1 MSTFLKRFAACLAI
15 VAMPLLAMAQ
25 DYQLPDPHFE
35 DWSGAAFDGKIQPKY
50 WHGSNVSQV
59 GFNFNFTTRETGR
72 TGYAVKVEDK
82 EVGAMGITEVGP
94 GYFSLGNAWQ
104 YISGLNTGSATAGT
118 VGGINFSHRPDSV
131 SVWIKRT
138 GNNTDK
144 EDFHILFYSWT
155 GQAKGTSYKA
165 KSGGC
170 STVTQIDEE
179 SDIRIALDG
188 NECKTET
195 AGTQI
200 AEGWLH
206 TRAQYNEW
214 TNIRIPIY
222 YKSDDA
228 PAKCN
233 MLFSASN
240 YPNYRANSGLYS
252 GNAIIVD
259 DVELIYSSKVQT
271 LRIGSKE
278 WKGFDPNN
286 TGVQTYSMPEG
297 TTTIPSIE
305 AYRGAGSLTNVAGK
319 TVPFDGRKLSGSEIT
334 ITPGTVGGTPTTIV
348 VRAEDGSSTTTY
360 QILFKAEASSNAK
373 LANLSYSYTDINNNV
388 VTAQVP
394 GFAPGTYNYNVELP
408 YGAKGVPTIIADTA
422 ESAQSLA
429 YTQASS
435 LTGRGTVVVTAA
447 NGTAKATY
455 NVNFS
460 EGLLADNTL
469 KDITVN
475 GVSIPGF
482 TPSQAVYKV
491 SLPVGTT
498 EMPAIVGV
506 SAYPAGEQ
514 TITYN
519 APAVIDGG
527 SYTISVST
535 PGNTVPKVYKL
546 NFKLEASSYSY
557 LKSLKVGGDDV
568 QNFDPTQ
575 MTYYVHLGLGTS
587 TLPEITYE
595 AGDNFQTIEET
606 NLPDGVVDGTVRIT
620 VTAGNGD
627 QSVYKVVFSTEKSD
641 RSTLNG
647 IKIGGVDIEGFDP
660 DNVSYSY
667 KLPTGTTELP
677 EIEAVR
683 GDEYQTIVLTTAGLN
698 GKTRI
703 TVTAGD
709 GSVTIYQIAFSVD
722 AYTDNTLSA
731 LSVAGYSL
739 QNAEGTEVTFD
750 AEVNEYWINLP
761 QGTTGNLPAV
771 SYTLQSETMQ
781 SASTRGFTGL
791 NGDYKITVR
800 PQSGSSR
807 TYIIHFSV
815 ATSSNTNLNMIYI
828 GGVAIPGF
836 RPDSLNYR
844 DSLPVGSSVIPAVTF
859 KKAEETQRVL
869 SVVEGKTQKITVT
882 AESGA
887 KKTYTIN
894 FISRAS
900 ANAYLEWIELDGVRM
915 GTFVPKTLDY
925 VVELKGDRC
934 PEITVGKAA
943 GQQVTVTAP
952 YSTGDAKIV
961 VKPEDGEAN
970 TYTISF
976 VSPTAA
982 SALLANIIL
991 DGSVISDFKSDSMD
1005 YKAEYTNTI
1014 PAITY
1019 TKQDA
1024 SQDVQILWK
1033 DSVAWLNV
1041 RDAVGN
1047 QAAYSI
1053 TFHRNYSSD
1062 ASLKA
1067 IYANGTLIDGF
1078 NSATRIYSK
1087 NLPAGS
1093 AYPEITYEPKSEDQ
1107 IVFFGQT
1114 GAGQWKITVQA
1125 ENGDTAQYAI
1135 NYTINKYNDAT
1146 LKNMTVAGKT
1156 LTPAFD
1162 PNTFEYTVTI
1172 DEGALLPVLSVETRK
1187 GQTVLQS
1194 DVDDTHQQ
1202 VIVNAES
1209 GATHTYNIT
1218 YTRTPSSNALLADIL
1233 LDGVSLEG
1241 FVPTDTNYVDS
1252 LEWRTKVIPNV
1263 FPVAQQDNQ
1272 TITTYY
1278 SRPNGVTK
1286 IHVEAQD
1293 GTTKDYFVAFPVR
1306 KSSYNKLG
1314 ALTLGTAELDLA
1326 PAFNPDVLD
1335 YVVEMPV
1342 GATECPTIDFEKG
1355 KENSKEISEQRIDL
1369 ISRPVGDT
1377 TKIIVTAENGD
1388 QRIYKI
1394 HFKETY
1400 SKNANRLATLRV
1412 KIDNDNK
1419 LTQVLSLEDET
1430 KRNFDVEVPFGSR
1443 ILTVDYEKMYPEQT
1457 VFVQPGGVHH
1467 PTIITVKPNRP
1478 GEADEVYTIT
1488 PIMPTADPAVL
1499 TDIRVNDV
1507 TIPGFDPEKF
1517 SYIVNI
1523 TAKKPV
1529 LRYDIKEGAKLVIL
1543 EQTTKHWKAE
1553 VTYGNRVNIY
1563 DVWYY
1568 YPNEQI
1574 PNADFMQWTTTTTG
1588 YIGAVKPVGWNG
1600 VADALNTDKYKPL
1613 AITYTYE
1620 PNELVLKEA
1629 INGGTD
1635 TVVDLHT
1642 RYSNPGGGDIPAFI
1656 TLGKVSGCWGRF
1668 GATSFD
1674 ISGGISFHNSPDTMK
1689 IRYQLV
1695 RVNNDMG
1702 DDNKHNLI
1710 QYRLSGMDGDTTL
1723 EWHNYNTAGYSVY
1736 TYDLSNANQV
1746 AGAPTS
1752 MNIVLNSNY
1761 VNSST
1766 NTTHALSGGAEP
1778 QMKVDWIRFIYNRK
1792 LKGMTVDGEA
1802 ASFDGNA
1809 FIARLTNP
1817 ERIEKPILAFIG
1829 EVEDQKHDVT
1839 WYSAEVID
1847 GDTAVRNAKI
1857 RNFAEN
1863 GVDYTDYTLAVRRPL
1878 DKRNQLADLKLNGTT
1893 ITGFAADKL
1902 NYEVTMAYKQL
1913 LPDVMPVAASSLQ
1926 TITTAFNA
1934 ADSTMTITVKPE
1946 KGESTVYTVKFTFPR
1961 SNDATLD
1968 MISATGLTPAFDAN
1982 TKDYEITA
1990 ENWPIVTF
1998 VKKSDLQT
2006 VELINGVLTVTA
2018 ENGATGTYTVTRKD
2032 PKPVTTANLKEFY
2045 RGADQLQD
2053 LGNDNL
2059 TKVAEKPAEYVSF
2072 ARTFDSDSVIFTQCD
2087 TAMLWAAYGWDGTND
2102 ITKNYKWAYPTTP
2115 STNTALEKVLID
2127 GVEFSDYVASLTD
2140 YDIPSDTTIVLVPKA
2155 ANRKQRLHTTCTHE
2169 DGNLVFTTEV
2179 TAESGD
2185 TEVYKFKILHPKD
2198 SIGTLAGIYMD
2209 GVLLSNFHPDTL
2221 MYDITLPTPAIKV
2234 AQPQMPSITYVAG
2247 NKAQTIEYT
2256 PGELNG
2262 SAAEIRVTSEDGNLT
2277 NTYYVSVAAQKSA
2290 CVDLTGITVNGK
2302 MVDQFEPGRHYYS
2315 VSLATNTINVDYLS
2329 DDRFQTVTQTIDTVT
2344 EDHQYRYT
2352 LNVKAE
2358 NGDEANYEV
2367 MIYVEN
2373 LSNDAQL
2380 ANITLDG
2387 KNIEDFERLLND
2399 GKKFDP
2405 GDNNYEINLPSGTTV
2420 WPEVSAQ
2427 LKMAGQ
2433 SVEISHHN
2441 DSIVLDVKAVDGTP
2455 NKYVLRFLVPKSK
2468 NANLSMIFLNGDSL
2482 QGFAPEDYVYQVT
2495 LPVGI
2500 HTLPEV
2506 AAQKG
2511 DAGQQLDE
2519 VIMDAEKN
2527 QATINVRAEES
2538 SYSRTYVVVF
2548 QFTQSDADTL
2558 KMIYEDGQSM
2568 PDFKPLEKYYQLS
2581 LPVGTAAFPDLS
2593 WEEGDEW
2600 QTIKMDTVES
2610 TANTLVRQITV
2621 TSESRRTRTYTV
2633 SYAIEKSDVD
2643 TLQMIFIDHK
2653 QLNAFAGSTIT
2664 YMDTLT
2670 AAYAN
2675 ELNGQLPLIEYTVG
2689 DEYQTVM
2696 VSQMPE
2702 DELSNKSLGYKSLV
2716 TVTAATGKTRTY
2728 TIHYPVELSTDATL
2742 NMINVSGKP
2751 ISNYD
2756 SERFNYRLEIEKE
2769 AAVPVVS
2776 VIKKE
2781 EAQKYEIRVLGDTVE
2796 IEVWAES
2803 LKDSVTYSLYFER
2816 LKSAQTT
2823 LRDII
2828 LKDQSGEQLPSS
2840 EFPYRPEVYSY
2851 IVNIP
2856 YAANKPLA
2864 ELLPSITPEFYD
2876 EEQTAEIQNH
2886 DLPNGDIQSDV
2897 IVTAPNGEDQA
2908 IYSITFHL
2916 LRPTDATLVSI
2927 SFNGEEFAD
2936 FRPSKTEYIYAHPY
2950 GTDPADYFTQDA
2962 IAYILSDSLATDTI
2976 YTDEQGLINIVVTAQ
2991 DGRTSMTY
2999 LISQTTAK
3007 DGDNALAFIKVNGDT
3022 IKGFDPETT
3031 FYTYYVFSTDV
3042 PTLDVEA
3049 RSENAS
3055 VDKGRIKAGDTCTIV
3070 CTAADGTER
3079 NYYVHFALT
3088 TVDPGVKAT
3097 KSDVLLKR
3105 VPGSRQYVAYA
3116 VRQGVSFALFD
3127 QNGHLLLMERV
3138 PVANPNDAEV
3148 MTDSEK
3154 KEFLND
3160 VTNTGSGLLI
3170 DVHPGQP
3177 YFYTFF
3183 YEEKEKLDSGKI
3195 MCY

>member
-1 MSTFLKRFAACLAI
+1 MSTFLKRFAARLAI

-144 EDFHILFYSWT
+144 EDFHILFYSWK

-170 STVTQIDEE
+170 SSTTQTDEE

-222 YKSDDA
+222 YMSDDA

-233 MLFSASN
+233 MIFSASN

-259 DVELIYSSKVQT
+259 DVELIYSSKIQT
-271 LRIGSKE
+271 LRVGGKE
-278 WKGFDPNN
+278 WKGFDPDN
-286 TGVQTYSMPEG
+286 TGVQTYSVPEG
-297 TTTIPSIE
+297 TTTVPSIE
-305 AYRGAGSLTNVAGK
+305 AYRGVGSLTNVAGQSTTK
-319 TVPFDGRKLSGSEIT
+319 TVNFDGRKLSGSEIT

-360 QILFKAEASSNAK
+360 QILFQAEASSNAK
-373 LANLSYSYTDINNNV
+373 LADITYSYTDINDQV
-388 VTAQVP
+388 VTASVP
-394 GFAPGTYNYNVELP
+394 GFNPGTYNYNVELP
-408 YGAKGVPTIIADTA
+408 YGAKGTPTIAASKQEDEQA
-422 ESAQSLA
+422 LVF
-429 YTQASS
+429 TQPSS
-435 LTGRGTVVVTAA
+435 LTGRASVAVTAA

-460 EGLLADNTL
+460 VGLLADNTL
-469 KDITVN
+469 KDITVD

-498 EMPAIVGV
+498 QMPAIVGV

-557 LKSLKVGGDDV
+557 LKSLTVGDYV

-575 MTYYVHLGLGTS
+575 MTYYVHLPLGTAA
-587 TLPEITYE
+587 LPEITYE

-606 NLPDGVVDGTVRIT
+606 ALPAGVVDGTVRIT

-641 RSTLNG
+641 RSTLSG

-677 EIEAVR
+677 EIEAVP

-761 QGTTGNLPAV
+761 QGTTGNHPAV

-781 SASTRGFTGL
+781 SASTRDFTGL

-800 PQSGSSR
+800 PQSGASR

-815 ATSSNTNLNMIYI
+815 ATSSNTNLDMIYI

-836 RPDSLNYR
+836 RPDSLDYR
-844 DSLPVGSSVIPAVTF
+844 DSLPVGSSVIPAVTY
-859 KKAEETQRVL
+859 KKAEESQRVL

-915 GTFVPKTLDY
+915 GTFVPKTLEY
-925 VVELKGDRC
+925 EVELKGDRC

-976 VSPTAA
+976 VNPTAA
-982 SALLANIIL
+982 SALLANIAL
-991 DGSVISDFKSDSMD
+991 DDVGIQGFSSDSMNYEAT
-1005 YKAEYTNTI
+1005 YKNEYPVI
-1014 PAITY
+1014 SY
-1019 TKQDA
+1019 TKKDV
-1024 SQDVQILWK
+1024 SQTVQILWK
-1033 DSVAWLNV
+1033 DSVAWLQV
-1041 RDAVGN
+1041 ADTLGN
-1047 QAAYSI
+1047 KAAYSI
-1053 TFHRNYSSD
+1053 TFSRIYSSD

-1067 IYANGTLIDGF
+1067 IYANGTLIETPFDP
-1078 NSATRIYSK
+1078 AKRIYSK

-1146 LKNMTVAGKT
+1146 LANMTVAGKT

-1241 FVPTDTNYVDS
+1241 FDPTVTNYVDS
-1252 LEWRTKVIPNV
+1252 LEWRTNVIPNV

-1314 ALTLGTAELDLA
+1314 ALTLGSAELDLA

-1400 SKNANRLATLRV
+1400 PTEANYLSAIRITF
-1412 KIDNDNK
+1412 DNDPETEIEFKKPKVNRD
-1419 LTQVLSLEDET
+1419 TVLA
-1430 KRNFDVEVPFGSR
+1430 VPFGAR
-1443 ILTVDYEKMYPEQT
+1443 RLDVAYEKMYPEQT
-1457 VFVQPGGVHH
+1457 VFIQPGGVHN
-1467 PTIITVKPNRP
+1467 PTIITVKSNRP

-1488 PIMPTADPAVL
+1488 PNMPTADPAVL
-1499 TDIRVNDV
+1499 TEIKINGTPIVNFN
-1507 TIPGFDPEKF
+1507 TEQF
-1517 SYIVNI
+1517 SYIVPV
-1523 TAKKPV
+1523 TSKPV
-1529 LRYDIKEGAKLVIL
+1529 LRYTLNKGAEIEIL

-1553 VTYGNRVNIY
+1553 VTYRNRKNTY

-1568 YPNEQI
+1568 YPGEQV
-1574 PNADFMQWTTTTTG
+1574 PNTEFTEWTTAK
-1588 YIGAVKPVGWNG
+1588 YVNAVKPTGWYT
-1600 VADALNTDKYKPL
+1600 VADALDEDRYKPVL
-1613 AITYTYE
+1613 ITYTYK
-1620 PNELVLKEA
+1620 PDNLIYNVDNN
-1629 INGGTD
+1629 I
-1635 TVVDLHT
+1635 VDLHT
-1642 RYSNPGGGDIPAFI
+1642 QYSDPGGGDIPAFI
-1656 TLGKVSGCWGRF
+1656 TLGNVSGSWGRF
-1668 GATSFD
+1668 GSTSLE
-1674 ISGGISFHNSPDTMK
+1674 ITGGISFHNSPDVMQ
-1689 IRYQLV
+1689 IRYKLDK
-1695 RVNNDMG
+1695 VNGKNG
-1702 DDNKHNLI
+1702 DENKHNLI
-1710 QYRLSGMDGDTTL
+1710 QYRLAGMDGDTTL
-1723 EWHNYNTAGYSVY
+1723 EWKNFTTADYKTY
-1736 TYDLSNANQV
+1736 MYDLSAANEK
-1746 AGAPTS
+1746 AGAPTTL
-1752 MNIVLNSNY
+1752 NIVLCSNY
-1761 VNSST
+1761 KT
-1766 NTTHALSGGAEP
+1766 SGSNLGADAE
-1778 QMKVDWIRFIYNRK
+1778 MHVDWIRFAYNHT
-1792 LKGMTVDGEA
+1792 LTSLMVDTFPATKE
-1802 ASFDGNA
+1802 GNA
-1809 FIARLTNP
+1809 FTATLTDP
-1817 ERIEKPILAFIG
+1817 ERIEKPILTFTG
-1829 EVEDQKHDVT
+1829 EVKDQSPLVT
-1839 WYSAEVID
+1839 WSAEVVN
-1847 GDTAVRNAKI
+1847 GDYGVRNATI

-1946 KGESTVYTVKFTFPR
+1946 KGENTVYTVKFTFPR
-1961 SNDATLD
+1961 SNDATLN
-1968 MISATGLTPAFDAN
+1968 MISANGLTPAFDAN

-2018 ENGATGTYTVTRKD
+2018 EDGTTGTYTVTRKD

-2127 GVEFSDYVASLTD
+2127 GVEYSDYAAGISD

-2155 ANRKQRLHTTCTHE
+2155 ANRRQKLHTTCTTE
-2169 DGNLVFTTEV
+2169 DGDLVFTTEV

-2185 TEVYKFKILHPKD
+2185 KKAYKFKISHPKD

-2277 NTYYVSVAAQKSA
+2277 NTYYVSVAAQKST

-2329 DDRFQTVTQTIDTVT
+2329 DDRFQTVTTSVETVT
-2344 EDHQYRYT
+2344 ADHQYRYT

-2405 GDNNYEINLPSGTTV
+2405 GQNYYEINLPSGTTV

-2427 LKMAGQ
+2427 LKMEGQ

-2441 DSIVLDVKAVDGTP
+2441 DSIVLDVTAVDGTP

-2482 QGFAPEDYVYQVT
+2482 QGFAPEDYVYQIT

-2568 PDFKPLEKYYQLS
+2568 ADFKPLEKYYQLS

-2653 QLNAFAGSTIT
+2653 QLAGFAGSTIT

-2675 ELNGQLPLIEYTVG
+2675 ELNGQLPLVEYTVG
-2689 DEYQTVM
+2689 DEYQTVT
-2696 VSQMPE
+2696 VFQQPE
-2702 DELSNKSLGYKSLV
+2702 DELSNKSLDYKSII
-2716 TVTAATGKTRTY
+2716 TVKAATGTTRTY

-2751 ISNYD
+2751 LSNYD
-2756 SERFNYRLEIEKE
+2756 SERFNYRLQIEKE

-2781 EAQKYEIRVLGDTVE
+2781 EAQKYEIRVYGDTVE

-2840 EFPYRPEVYSY
+2840 EFPYRPEVYNY

-2864 ELLPSITPEFYD
+2864 ELLPSITPVLYD
-2876 EEQTAEIQNH
+2876 EEQTTETVAHE
-2886 DLPNGDIQSDV
+2886 LPNGDIQTDV

-3070 CTAADGTER
+3070 CTAADGAER

-3170 DVHPGQP
+3170 DVLPGQP

>member
-1 MSTFLKRFAACLAI
+1 MSTFLKRFAVCLAW
-15 VAMPLLAMAQ
+15 VSMPLLAMAQ

-104 YISGLNTGSATAGT
+104 YLSGLNTGSATAGT

-155 GQAKGTSYKA
+155 GTAKGTSYKA

-170 STVTQIDEE
+170 SSTTQTDEE

-206 TRAQYNEW
+206 TRAQYNDW

-222 YKSDDA
+222 YMSDDA

-259 DVELIYSSKVQT
+259 DVELIYSSKIQT
-271 LRIGSKE
+271 LRVGGKE

-286 TGVQTYSMPEG
+286 TGVQTYSVPEG
-297 TTTIPSIE
+297 TTAVPSIE
-305 AYRGAGSLTNVAGK
+305 AYRGAGSLTNVAGQSTTK
-319 TVPFDGRKLSGSEIT
+319 TVNFDGRKLSGSEIT

-360 QILFKAEASSNAK
+360 QILFQAEASSNAK
-373 LANLSYSYTDINNNV
+373 LAEITYSYTDINNQV
-388 VTAQVP
+388 VTASVP
-394 GFAPGTYNYNVELP
+394 GFNPGTYNYNVELP
-408 YGAKGVPTIIADTA
+408 YGAKGTPTIAASKQEDEQNLAFT
-422 ESAQSLA
+422 QS
-429 YTQASS
+429 SS
-435 LTGRGTVVVTAA
+435 LTGRASVAVTAA

-469 KDITVN
+469 KDITVD

-498 EMPAIVGV
+498 QMPAIVGV
-506 SAYPAGEQ
+506 SAYPEGEQ

-557 LKSLKVGGDDV
+557 LKSLKVGGADV
-568 QNFDPTQ
+568 TNFDPTQ
-575 MTYYVHLGLGTS
+575 MTYYVHLPLGTAA
-587 TLPEITYE
+587 LPEITYE
-595 AGDNFQTIEET
+595 AGDNFQTIEKT
-606 NLPDGVVDGTVRIT
+606 DLPAGAVDGTVRIT

-641 RSTLNG
+641 RSTLSG
-647 IKIGGVDIEGFDP
+647 IKIGGVDIEGFSP
-660 DNVSYSY
+660 DNVSYSH

-677 EIEAVR
+677 EIEAVP

-739 QNAEGTEVTFD
+739 QNAEGTEVTFE

-761 QGTTGNLPAV
+761 QGTTGILPAV

-781 SASTRGFTGL
+781 SASTRSFSGL

-828 GGVAIPGF
+828 GGVEIPDF

-844 DSLPVGSSVIPAVTF
+844 DSLPVGSSVIPAVTY
-859 KKAEETQRVL
+859 KKAEESQRVL

-925 VVELKGDRC
+925 EVELKGDRC

-1041 RDAVGN
+1041 RDTVGN

-1067 IYANGTLIDGF
+1067 IYANGTLIETPFDP
-1078 NSATRIYSK
+1078 AKRIYSK

-1093 AYPEITYEPKSEDQ
+1093 AYPEITYEPKSENQ

-1162 PNTFEYTVTI
+1162 SNTFEYTVTI

-1241 FVPTDTNYVDS
+1241 FNPTDTNYVDS

-1293 GTTKDYFVAFPVR
+1293 GTTKDYFIAFPVR

-1314 ALTLGTAELDLA
+1314 ALTLGSAELDLA

-1400 SKNANRLATLRV
+1400 PTEANYLSAIRITF
-1412 KIDNDNK
+1412 DNDPETEIEFKKPKVNRD
-1419 LTQVLSLEDET
+1419 TVLA
-1430 KRNFDVEVPFGSR
+1430 VPFGTR
-1443 ILTVDYEKMYPEQT
+1443 RLDVTYEKMYPEQT

-1467 PTIITVKPNRP
+1467 PTIITVKSNRP

-1488 PIMPTADPAVL
+1488 PNMPTADPAVL
-1499 TDIRVNDV
+1499 TDIRINGVSLTD
-1507 TIPGFDPEKF
+1507 FESEKF
-1517 SYIVNI
+1517 SYIVNV
-1523 TAKKPV
+1523 TSKPII
-1529 LRYDIKEGAKLVIL
+1529 RYTVNKGAEINIV
-1543 EQTTKHWKAE
+1543 EQTSKHWQAE
-1553 VTYGNRVNIY
+1553 VTYGSRTNIY

-1568 YPNEQI
+1568 YINDSVPN
-1574 PNADFMQWTTTTTG
+1574 PDFTEWSTMRVDQTG
-1588 YIGAVKPVGWNG
+1588 EKPTGWN
-1600 VADALNTDKYKPL
+1600 ALGDTLNKYSSWAMNFYP
-1613 AITYTYE
+1613 A
-1620 PNELVLKEA
+1620 ELVRHEDDKVHL
-1629 INGGTD
+1629 ITLYSRPNGGI
-1635 TVVDLHT
+1635 
-1642 RYSNPGGGDIPAFI
+1642 IPAFI
-1656 TLGKVSGCWGRF
+1656 TLGNPHGSWGEW
-1668 GATSFD
+1668 GSNSLD
-1674 ISGGISFHNSPDTMK
+1674 ITGGVSFHNSPDKMLLTYYVK
-1689 IRYQLV
+1689 SLYEKDEAPHTNQ
-1695 RVNNDMG
+1695 
-1702 DDNKHNLI
+1702 I
-1710 QYRLSGMDGDTTL
+1710 QYILTGDEGVKTL
-1723 EWHNYNTAGYSVY
+1723 EWNDASTMSGYE
-1736 TYDLSNANQV
+1736 TREFDLSEANAV
-1746 AGAPTS
+1746 AGNPILL
-1752 MNIVLNSNY
+1752 NIVLNSAPQTGGFNGFGY
-1761 VNSST
+1761 VSAVKN
-1766 NTTHALSGGAEP
+1766 NPVAETYFDRIAFTYNHTLTSL
-1778 QMKVDWIRFIYNRK
+1778 MVDTFPATK
-1792 LKGMTVDGEA
+1792 EG
-1802 ASFDGNA
+1802 SA
-1809 FIARLTNP
+1809 FTATLTDP
-1817 ERIEKPILAFIG
+1817 ERIEKPILTFTG
-1829 EVEDQKHDVT
+1829 EVKDQSPLVT
-1839 WYSAEVID
+1839 WSAEVVN
-1847 GDTAVRNAKI
+1847 GDYGVRNATI

-1863 GVDYTDYTLAVRRPL
+1863 GVDYTKYTLAVRRPL

-1946 KGESTVYTVKFTFPR
+1946 KGENTVYTVKFTFPR
-1961 SNDATLD
+1961 SNDATLN
-1968 MISATGLTPAFDAN
+1968 MISANGLTPAFDAA

-2018 ENGATGTYTVTRKD
+2018 ENGATGTYTITRKD
-2032 PKPVTTANLKEFY
+2032 PKPVTTANLKDFY
-2045 RGADQLQD
+2045 LGTNPLSD

-2059 TKVAEKPAEYVSF
+2059 TKVAEKPEEYVSF

-2127 GVEFSDYVASLTD
+2127 GVEFSDYVASLMD

-2155 ANRKQRLHTTCTHE
+2155 ANCRQKLHTTCATE

-2185 TEVYKFKILHPKD
+2185 TAAYYTFKILHPKD

-2262 SAAEIRVTSEDGNLT
+2262 SAAEIRVTSENGNLT

-2329 DDRFQTVTQTIDTVT
+2329 DDRFQTVTTSVETVT
-2344 EDHQYRYT
+2344 TDHQYRYT

-2387 KNIEDFERLLND
+2387 KNIEDFERLLNE

-2405 GDNNYEINLPSGTTV
+2405 GQNYYEINLPSGTTV

-2675 ELNGQLPLIEYTVG
+2675 ELNGQLPLVEYTVG
-2689 DEYQTVM
+2689 DEYQTVT
-2696 VSQMPE
+2696 VFQQPE
-2702 DELSNKSLGYKSLV
+2702 DELSNKSLDYKSII
-2716 TVTAATGKTRTY
+2716 TVKAATGTTRTY

-2781 EAQKYEIRVLGDTVE
+2781 EAQIYEIRVLGDTVE
-2796 IEVWAES
+2796 IVVWAES

-2876 EEQTAEIQNH
+2876 EEQTADIQNH

-3070 CTAADGTER
+3070 CTAADGAER

-3170 DVHPGQP
+3170 DVLPGQP